1 MDADRDPTKLE
12 ILLPFQSVR
21 YPGPPVG
28 LEDPHRC
35 ISTATSVRIRRVGAN
50 PLGDLRNGFATG
62 QLLWVTVEELIPLP
76 DHSEFMMYG
85 NDVMDLTILGLR
97 SM

>member
-1 MDADRDPTKLE
+1 VA
-12 ILLPFQSVR
+12 
-21 YPGPPVG
+21 
-28 LEDPHRC
+28 
-35 ISTATSVRIRRVGAN
+35 RRVSGRPRVRAALGARASKARQLADFGALSL
-50 PLGDLRNGFATG
+50 PL
-62 QLLWVTVEELIPLP
+62 LIPLP

>member
-1 MDADRDPTKLE
+1 MP
-12 ILLPFQSVR
+12 LPR
-21 YPGPPVG
+21 HH
-28 LEDPHRC
+28 L
-35 ISTATSVRIRRVGAN
+35 
-50 PLGDLRNGFATG
+50 ATG
-62 QLLWVTVEELIPLP
+62 LQEIPTPATAVANSPDGPQATYARRINGLGARELIPLA

>member
-1 MDADRDPTKLE
+1 
-12 ILLPFQSVR
+12 LLP
-21 YPGPPVG
+21 
-28 LEDPHRC
+28 
-35 ISTATSVRIRRVGAN
+35 ARRGCQ
-50 PLGDLRNGFATG
+50 RNSA
-62 QLLWVTVEELIPLP
+62 LAELCLFIPLA